1 MNLGRAL
8 QHVRDSARQYG
19 AGAALHEL
27 QYLAVNRVVPFQI
40 LKGMTVVVDD
50 IEPSMF
56 EAAGYQ
62 IRFASREEVLRA
74 IADPEV
80 AEEMSV
86 EFARAALDRCDECY
100 AVFDGDRMVSF
111 GWYSSRPTPV
121 ADDVLLRFDPSWVYM
136 YKGYTL
142 RDFRGQRLH
151 GIGMSHA
158 ARDLTAR
165 GARGLISYVK
175 SNNFPSLRS
184 IERMGYR
191 VFGEVFLARPFGRP
205 LSWASP
211 GCRAYGFRL
220 EARHTAAHLS

>member
-8 QHVRDSARQYG
+8 QHVRDRARQYG
-19 AGAALHEL
+19 TGAALHEL
-27 QYLAVNRVVPFQI
+27 QYRAVNRVVPFQI
-40 LKGMTVVVDD
+40 LKGMTAVVDD

-56 EAAGYQ
+56 EAGRFRL
-62 IRFASREEVLRA
+62 RFASPEEVLRTA
-74 IADPEV
+74 LDPEV
-80 AEEMSV
+80 AAEMSV
-86 EFARAALDRCDECY
+86 EFARGALDRGDECY

-111 GWYSSRPTPV
+111 GWYSTRPTPV
-121 ADDVLLRFDPSWVYM
+121 ADDVLLHFDPSWVYM

-191 VFGEVFLARPFGRP
+191 VFGEVFLARPFGRVFT
-205 LSWASP
+205 WASP
-211 GCRAYGFRL
+211 GCWPYGFRL
-220 EARHTAAHLS
+220 EARHTAAQRS